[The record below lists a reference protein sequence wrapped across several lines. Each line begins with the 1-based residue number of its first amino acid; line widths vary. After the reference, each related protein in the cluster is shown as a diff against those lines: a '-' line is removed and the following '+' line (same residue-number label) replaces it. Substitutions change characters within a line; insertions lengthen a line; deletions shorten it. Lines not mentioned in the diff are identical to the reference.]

1 MLADERASALV
12 TNFGAQWLFLRNLR
26 MVSPDRFEFPEW
38 DDDLREAMARE
49 TELFLDS
56 QRRENRPLGEL
67 LTADYTFV
75 NERLAR
81 HYGLS
86 DVYGSQF
93 RRVALS
99 DDRRAGLLG
108 HASILTVTSFP
119 NRTSPVVRGKW
130 LLENMLGMPPPAPP
144 PDVPELPENE
154 QGEAPRSIRERLEQ
168 HRRNP
173 VCASCHATMDPLGF
187 ALEPFDAIG
196 RWRTTD
202 DGQPV
207 DARGALI
214 DGTQIDGPRG
224 LRDMLVGRQDEF
236 IRTVTEKLLT
246 YAIGR
251 GVEYYDMPAVRQI
264 QREAADTDH
273 RWESIILGITKSTPF
288 RMRARMS
295 GTSAAE

>member
-1 MLADERASALV
+1 
-12 TNFGAQWLFLRNLR
+12 
-26 MVSPDRFEFPEW
+26 
-38 DDDLREAMARE
+38 
-49 TELFLDS
+49 
-56 QRRENRPLGEL
+56 
-67 LTADYTFV
+67 
-75 NERLAR
+75 
-81 HYGLS
+81 
-86 DVYGSQF
+86 
-93 RRVALS
+93 
-99 DDRRAGLLG
+99 
-108 HASILTVTSFP
+108 
-119 NRTSPVVRGKW
+119 
-130 LLENMLGMPPPAPP
+130 
-144 PDVPELPENE
+144 
-154 QGEAPRSIRERLEQ
+154 
-168 HRRNP
+168 
-173 VCASCHATMDPLGF
+173 MDPLGF